1 VTAPISTATEEALRA
16 AMARLLAR
24 RAVKTDGRLT
34 VVNLAIEAG
43 VSRATANR
51 AVGLLA
57 DFRRAVAAL
66 RARGPSAESARA
78 GAEEESRSAHIL
90 AQHIQAR
97 ALHAKLQERRAAN
110 ADILPFRRK
119 VHARG
124 DGHKK
129 GGETPWTV

>member
-1 VTAPISTATEEALRA
+1 MTAPISHATEEALRE
-16 AMARLLAR
+16 AMARLLVGR
-24 RAVKTDGRLT
+24 PVKTDGRLT

-57 DFRRAVAAL
+57 DFRRAVAGL
-66 RARGPSAESARA
+66 RARGPSPEDTRASA
-78 GAEEESRSAHIL
+78 GEESRNAHIL

-97 ALHAKLQERRAAN
+97 ALHAKLQERRAAG

-119 VHARG
+119 ANAHNDG
-124 DGHKK
+124 DKK

>member
-1 VTAPISTATEEALRA
+1 VTAPVSHATEEALRE
-16 AMARLLAR
+16 AMARLLAGR
-24 RAVKTDGRLT
+24 PVKTDGRLT

-57 DFRRAVAAL
+57 HFRRAVAAL
-66 RARGPSAESARA
+66 RARGPSAENARA
-78 GAEEESRSAHIL
+78 GAEEESRNAHVL

-97 ALHAKLQERRAAN
+97 ALHAKLQERRAAG

-119 VHARG
+119 AHAHN
-124 DGHKK
+124 DGNEK

>member
-1 VTAPISTATEEALRA
+1 MTAPISHATEEALRE
-16 AMARLLAR
+16 AMARLLAGR
-24 RAVKTDGRLT
+24 PVKTDGHLT

-51 AVGLLA
+51 AAGLLA
-57 DFRRAVAAL
+57 DFRRAVAGL
-66 RARGPSAESARA
+66 RARDPSADSVRS
-78 GAEEESRSAHIL
+78 GAEEESRNAHIL

-97 ALHAKLQERRAAN
+97 ALHAKLQERRAAS

-119 VHARG
+119 AHAHN
-124 DGHKK
+124 DGNEK

>member
-1 VTAPISTATEEALRA
+1 VTAPISHATEKALRE
-16 AMARLLAR
+16 AMARLLAGR
-24 RAVKTDGRLT
+24 PAKTDGRLT

-51 AVGLLA
+51 APGLLA
-57 DFRRAVAAL
+57 DFRRAIASL
-66 RARGPSAESARA
+66 RVRGPSPEDARA
-78 GAEEESRSAHIL
+78 GAEDESRNAHVL

-97 ALHAKLQERRAAN
+97 ALHARLQERRAAS

-119 VHARG
+119 AHARTDG
-124 DGHKK
+124 DEK

>member
-1 VTAPISTATEEALRA
+1 MTAPVSHATEEALRE
-16 AMARLLAR
+16 AMARLLAGR
-24 RAVKTDGRLT
+24 PVKTDGRLT

-51 AVGLLA
+51 AVGLLV

-66 RARGPSAESARA
+66 RVRGPSAESARA
-78 GAEEESRSAHIL
+78 GVEEESRNEHIL

-97 ALHAKLQERRAAN
+97 ALHAKLQERRAAG

-119 VHARG
+119 AHARN
-124 DGHKK
+124 DGNEK